1 MDPLTIDILATIIA
15 GILFLVGL
23 TGIVVPVLP
32 GSITILVTMLVWA
45 ILTGGWTS
53 WVAFAL
59 VAVFSI
65 AGMTCSYV
73 LTGKRLKDAEV
84 PTWPILVGIA
94 AGIVGIFVIPFLGL
108 FIGFLLGLYGA
119 EWARRKDPKLAWD
132 SSWIAVKSLGLGIL
146 AELGLGFLSTLTF
159 AVAATVHFISL

>member
-1 MDPLTIDILATIIA
+1 
-15 GILFLVGL
+15 
-23 TGIVVPVLP
+23 
-32 GSITILVTMLVWA
+32 
-45 ILTGGWTS
+45 
-53 WVAFAL
+53 
-59 VAVFSI
+59 
-65 AGMTCSYV
+65 MTCSYV

>member
-45 ILTGGWTS
+45 IIIGGWTS
-53 WVAFAL
+53 WAAFAL

-73 LTGKRLKDAEV
+73 LTGKRLKQAEV

-119 EWARRKDPKLAWD
+119 EWYRRKDPKLAWD

-159 AVAATVHFISL
+159 AVAATVHFLTL